1 MKSITFVK
9 RSLQLSA
16 LLIATSFSTFAQTT
30 AKDVFNNSETQIIY
44 LGIDFTKTKVIDF
57 LTESE
62 FDMRDKHFPGANE
75 IIVGEEKKFD
85 LKDAFHKSYIDHDL
99 GPVSTRNSKIN
110 AEEIKSTNT
119 ADFHRLQSSDIQ
131 SSVSG
136 FDFGD
141 KKGVGLIFFCEGIS
155 KSQKAAAYWITLV
168 DMRSKRV
175 LVTERMEGKIGG
187 INLKSAIAASIKE
200 ILDSIRKK
208 KYDEWKTKYNKG

>member
-99 GPVSTRNSKIN
+99 GPFLRATQ
-110 AEEIKSTNT
+110 KSM
-119 ADFHRLQSSDIQ
+119 Q
-131 SSVSG
+131 
-136 FDFGD
+136 
-141 KKGVGLIFFCEGIS
+141 KKSNLPTQPIF
-155 KSQKAAAYWITLV
+155 
-168 DMRSKRV
+168 
-175 LVTERMEGKIGG
+175 
-187 INLKSAIAASIKE
+187 IAFNHQTYS
-200 ILDSIRKK
+200 LR
-208 KYDEWKTKYNKG
+208 